1 MKKILVSLSMA
12 MVVATVGVSAK
23 TVATVNGMVIT
34 STEVEGALDKLTKGQ
49 KSWSDLSA
57 KDKEQLIT
65 MMAPAKLVAASA
77 KKGLSTKEKEAAVA
91 GFWMQKQI
99 MATTISEEEMK
110 KAYES
115 MQKRIKDAKSTQK
128 IPAFEVVKNSIKM
141 QLAQEKVV
149 GRLMKSAVIKLK

>member
-115 MQKRIKDAKSTQK
+115 MKKRIKEAKSTQK
-128 IPAFEVVKNSIKM
+128 VPAFEVVKNSIKM

-149 GRLMKSAVIKLK
+149 GRLMKSVVIKLK